1 MHNNIIMIII
11 IYNNFNNLGSSKGF
25 YKKQLARPRILLVD
39 S

>member
-1 MHNNIIMIII
+1 MLYMHNNIIMIII
-11 IYNNFNNLGSSKGF
+11 IYNNLGSFKGF